1 MERKQLV
8 QRISESANITKAQ
21 AEKAITLITQVLST
35 ALKEGKKVPKY
46 LIPESPIDTPIW
58 STVFPFGTPLF
69 VRRRMFLK
77 EQYKKALTDYRDALL
92 EELKQIEEEIKELEK
107 SEKETDN
114 K

>member
-8 QRISESANITKAQ
+8 HKIAEGANITKAQ
-21 AEKAITLITQVLST
+21 AEKAVTLITQALST

-46 LIPESPIDTPIW
+46 LIPKSPTDTPLW

-69 VRRRMFLK
+69 AQRQMFLK
-77 EQYKKALTDYRDALL
+77 EQYIKALRDYREALL
-92 EELKQIEEEIKELEK
+92 EELKQIDKEIEELEK
-107 SEKETDN
+107 TEKQTE